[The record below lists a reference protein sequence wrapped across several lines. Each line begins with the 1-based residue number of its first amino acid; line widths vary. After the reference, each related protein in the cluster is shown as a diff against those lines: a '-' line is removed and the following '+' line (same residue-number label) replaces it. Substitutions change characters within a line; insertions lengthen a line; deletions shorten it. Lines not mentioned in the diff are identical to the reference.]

1 MADRLSISVVIIT
14 RNRAAWLR
22 ETLDSLVRQSRSAD
36 EVVVVNNASADNTEE
51 VILGFQGKLNIK
63 YVYEAKRGIPQARN
77 ASLMAASGDIIA
89 TIDDDCVAD
98 VNWLK
103 NIEIPF
109 IKDPNI
115 GAVGGEVSYL
125 QVGETLLEDFYI
137 ENMISRQR
145 KEE

>member
-1 MADRLSISVVIIT
+1 MTDRLSISVVIIT

-22 ETLDSLVRQSRSAD
+22 ETLESLIRQSRPAD
-36 EVVVVNNASADNTEE
+36 EVVVVDNASTDNTKE
-51 VILGFQGKLNIK
+51 VILSFHGKLNIK

-77 ASLMAASGDIIA
+77 ASLVAASGDIIVS
-89 TIDDDCVAD
+89 IDDDCVAD

-109 IKDPNI
+109 IKDPQI

-125 QVGETLLEDFYI
+125 QVGGTLLEDFYI

-145 KEE
+145 KEK